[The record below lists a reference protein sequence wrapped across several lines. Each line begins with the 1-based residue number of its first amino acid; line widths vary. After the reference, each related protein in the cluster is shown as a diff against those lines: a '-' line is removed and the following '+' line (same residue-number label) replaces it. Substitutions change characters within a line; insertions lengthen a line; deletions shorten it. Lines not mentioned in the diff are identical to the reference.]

1 MADIIDI
8 AELNFDTSRLTKG
21 LEEARIEIDK
31 LGESIKENRK
41 VVRDSN
47 KEINALTKE
56 NEDLAKSGKETS
68 KEYKDNEKAIE
79 KYQKEVE
86 KATRV
91 LLDQEKASSTLKKE
105 VREYNKI
112 LNESIST
119 EEARQA
125 ALEQVDKV
133 LSQEA
138 NTIRD
143 LREQNKQLNTLRN
156 NVALDTE
163 EGAKA
168 LEALNQ
174 RLDENNKRI
183 FESADGYSQQKM
195 NIGNYRMEVEKTAD
209 ELGITNTFLGKMIVN
224 FTKTDD
230 AADGG
235 ATSMAGF
242 GASLKPAINGVI
254 GLTRASLAFLATP
267 IGAAIAAIALAVGAV
282 TSALSSSEDATN
294 KLSKAFAPLQGV
306 VNLLTNALAFL
317 GDLIIDRI
325 VVGLENLASFVDST
339 VKKVSDALRW
349 LGFSSAADAVDRFKD
364 AVDEAAASQ
373 SRLVELQQRAVTLS
387 RENKVALSEERQALE
402 EAKEARDDTNL
413 TLEERLEAGEKV
425 NKIIDKQIDR
435 ELELARVELARAQQ
449 ELENG
454 NAGAEILDSIA
465 DAQAKINNLEADR
478 AARQRAEANIL
489 RSLQKEEL
497 AEAERAAD
505 EAKRRSEEAQ
515 RTREEE
521 IKAAIERKDKM
532 LELFILQNEGMQESV
547 EDEINFLRS
556 VAETRAKLLKEQLD
570 NDLISQED
578 YNIESLKLAQ
588 DLTRKEAELIGEL
601 TDERLRELT
610 NELQAKQNI
619 QGRFDEERMQA
630 ETELLDE
637 IKLLEEQK
645 LQDRLEA
652 NLITI
657 REYDQARKLLEEEY
671 QEGVTEIQTLFEEQR
686 REDAAIQAELDREL
700 RVQNE
705 EEEFE
710 RRLAVVETQFE
721 AEQEALEDLRERGLI
736 NYDNFLKKQELL
748 ERQHAEAVKQIE
760 QEKQRAKLNAYENA
774 TGQIINLLG
783 EETAAGKF
791 FAIAQA
797 TINSYLAATEALK
810 LPFPANLIALTATL
824 ATGLVQV
831 GKIKGVGVGKT
842 FAYGGPTGEG
852 RKFQRAGVVHVNE
865 NVWTQ
870 EDVRMAGGMQE
881 VERMRPTSK
890 WFDGFPSGTGGLTE
904 AKDYELMAYYIE
916 RGAKAG
922 TEDGARLGIVEHS
935 ENIEVK
941 EAARF

>member
-8 AELNFDTSRLTKG
+8 AQLNFDTSKLTQG
-21 LEEARIEIDK
+21 AEQARMEIDK
-31 LGESIKENRK
+31 LAESIRENRK
-41 VVRDSN
+41 VVREN
-47 KEINALTKE
+47 NREINALTKE

-91 LLDQEKASSTLKKE
+91 LLDQEKASSSLKNE

-119 EEARQA
+119 EDSRQA
-125 ALEQVDKV
+125 ALSEVDKV

-267 IGAAIAAIALAVGAV
+267 IGGAIAAIALAVGAV

-294 KLSKAFAPLQGV
+294 KLSKAFAPLRGV

-339 VKKVSDALRW
+339 VGKVSDALRR
-349 LGFSSAADAVDRFKD
+349 LGFSSAADAVDQYKD
-364 AVDEAAASQ
+364 AVDEAAAGQ
-373 SRLVELQQRAVTLS
+373 SRLVELQQRSVTLS

-413 TLEERLEAGEKV
+413 TLEERLVAGEKV

-435 ELELARVELARAQQ
+435 ELELARVELDRARQ
-449 ELENG
+449 ELING
-454 NAGAEILDSIA
+454 NKSAEVKDAIA
-465 DAQAKINNLEADR
+465 DAQAKINDLEADR
-478 AARQRAEANIL
+478 AARQREETSIL
-489 RSLQKEEL
+489 RSLQKEDR

-556 VAETRAKLLKEQLD
+556 VAETRQKILEEQLD
-570 NDLISQED
+570 NELITQED
-578 YNIESLKLAQ
+578 YNIASLKLSQ
-588 DLTRKEAELIGEL
+588 ELTKKEAELIGEL
-601 TDERLRELT
+601 TDERLRELS

-619 QGRFDEERMQA
+619 RGRFDQERVNEE
-630 ETELLDE
+630 TKLLDE
-637 IKLLEEQK
+637 IKTLEEQK
-645 LQDRLEA
+645 LKERLDA
-652 NLITI
+652 GLVTV
-657 REYDQARKLLEEEY
+657 REYDQARKLLEEEH
-671 QEGVTEIQTLFEEQR
+671 QEGISEIQTLFEEQR
-686 REDAAIQAELDREL
+686 REDAMLQAELDREL
-700 RVQNE
+700 RVQDE
-705 EEEFE
+705 EEEFD
-710 RRLAVVETQFE
+710 RRLVVVQTQFE
-721 AEQEALEDLRERGLI
+721 AEQEALEELREQGLI
-736 NYDNFLKKQELL
+736 NYDNYLKKQELL
-748 ERQHAEAVKQIE
+748 EKQHAEAVEKIE
-760 QEKQRAKLNAYENA
+760 EEKQQAKLNAYANA
-774 TGQIINLLG
+774 AGQIKGLLG

-797 TINSYLAATEALK
+797 TINTYLGATEALK
-810 LPFPANLIALTATL
+810 LPFPANLIALAATL
-824 ATGLVQV
+824 STGFAQV
-831 GKIKGVGVGKT
+831 GKIKGIGTT
-842 FAYGGPTGEG
+842 FAYGGFTGEG
-852 RKFQRAGVVHVNE
+852 KKFERAGVVHKNE
-865 NVWTQ
+865 MVFTQ
-870 EDVRMAGGMQE
+870 EDVRMAGGAQA

-890 WFDGFPSGTGGLTE
+890 WFDGFPTGSGGLDSS
-904 AKDYELMAYYIE
+904 KDYELMAHYIE
-916 RGAKAG
+916 KGAKAG
-922 TEDGARLGIVEHS
+922 SEEGTKTGIVEHS
-935 ENIEVK
+935 ENIEVR